1 MGGGDG
7 PTSIGG
13 DEETRR
19 GRGALEGRGRG
30 KILHRHCF
38 FFDKSSLVRWQR
50 NQNARICGVSI
61 LEPRPWHNIDIVVS
75 PTRPTTDLCE
85 SESFG
90 ELVVVVLLE

>member
-1 MGGGDG
+1 
-7 PTSIGG
+7 
-13 DEETRR
+13 
-19 GRGALEGRGRG
+19 
-30 KILHRHCF
+30 
-38 FFDKSSLVRWQR
+38 VRWQR